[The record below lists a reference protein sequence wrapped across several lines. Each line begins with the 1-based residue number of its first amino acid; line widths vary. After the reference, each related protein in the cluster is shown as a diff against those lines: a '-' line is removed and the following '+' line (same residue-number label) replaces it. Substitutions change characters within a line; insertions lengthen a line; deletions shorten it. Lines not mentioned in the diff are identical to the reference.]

1 MPAQLPSGG
10 MSSQRATTVRY
21 ERHVSSTESNATS
34 PSPAALQELLDRAV
48 LRNLVESYASFADA
62 GEPERVAGL
71 FTPDAQLIVS
81 LTPGADP
88 TSIRRGRAE
97 IAAAMAALSRYWTTT
112 HVIANVMVE
121 ISGDTARGQVGCVA
135 HHIEG
140 LEGQRR
146 DRVLYIRYADQYAKH
161 EGSWRIAQR
170 EVKVV
175 AVENQPLQV
184 D

>member
-1 MPAQLPSGG
+1 M
-10 MSSQRATTVRY
+10 
-21 ERHVSSTESNATS
+21 
-34 PSPAALQELLDRAV
+34 QELLDRAV

-71 FTPDAQLIVS
+71 FTPDGQLVVS
-81 LTPGADP
+81 LTPGAEP
-88 TSIRRGRAE
+88 TNIRRGRGE
-97 IAAAMAALSRYWTTT
+97 IAAAMAALSRYWSTT
-112 HVIANVMVE
+112 HVIANVMAE
-121 ISGDTARGQVGCVA
+121 ISGDTAHGQVGCVA

-146 DRVLYIRYADQYAKH
+146 DRVLYIRYTDVYAKA
-161 EGSWRIAQR
+161 EGTWRIAHR

-175 AVENQPLQV
+175 AVENRPLQI